1 MCYKEFKNFF
11 NSIYEFSIDGN
22 LEIYLV
28 GGFLRDWFINNEF
41 CSNDV
46 DFAVKGDAKNLVN
59 KFIKEYGGKVTE
71 FKSFLTSKISDIPSL
86 NIINQIDF
94 AGLRKEVYEKDGAFP
109 KVESTEDILEDLKRR
124 DYSINT
130 LAIKLKDF
138 LKSFN
143 DDTKNLDK
151 GLLGKFIINSQKG
164 LEDLENRVLR
174 VLHFRSFYDDPT
186 RILRGYRYK
195 YKINGDF
202 DNDTK
207 ELLKDAR
214 DKKLLNNISKS
225 RILKEIEKIR
235 NEQNAELILQDFES
249 FFGAVI

>member
-11 NSIYEFSIDGN
+11 NSIYEFSSDED

-46 DFAVKGDAKNLVN
+46 DFAVKGDARNLVN

-151 GLLGKFIINSQKG
+151 GLLSKFIINSQKG
-164 LEDLENRVLR
+164 LEDLEKPTYLLPEDYDYLMSNLLDLLNSGELIKDRTALSPENYGFDIYATNIRELWKGPDIIGRVRFISGTSWLFKFIVKR
-174 VLHFRSFYDDPT
+174 
-186 RILRGYRYK
+186 K
-195 YKINGDF
+195 YK
-202 DNDTK
+202 
-207 ELLKDAR
+207 L
-214 DKKLLNNISKS
+214 
-225 RILKEIEKIR
+225 
-235 NEQNAELILQDFES
+235 
-249 FFGAVI
+249 